1 MTNKGKLLA
10 VDDNPDNLVLLAGIL
25 ERAGYEVRAAN
36 SARRAL
42 PMMESDAPELV
53 LLDVEMPGMN
63 GLELCRT
70 IKARP
75 ELAPVPVIF
84 LSARHELPDKLQG
97 FDAGGVDYIAKP
109 FEEEEVLARVDTQLR
124 LSRLQRDLEQRNEE
138 LLQMNERLLR
148 ERRRSGEAIAAVS
161 ELLPGR
167 LLDEAYRVEDRIGE
181 GGFSVVYRG
190 TDIRLQRPVAIK
202 ILRPMGGDLKRLRRF
217 QTEGIAACRVK
228 HRNAVEVLAAGFSQ
242 GLAYLVMELLEG
254 RTLSELMKQLP
265 VVPVERTLTI
275 AMQIADA
282 LTAAHAARVIHR
294 DITPGNVF
302 LHRDADGEVV
312 KVLDFGIARL
322 VDEAAPAVLA
332 GTTGTGEMVGTP
344 EYMAPE
350 RLLAGTYDASAD
362 VYSLG
367 VILYRM
373 LTGKR
378 LFQSQSRL
386 DLVEAIQ
393 LHLNA
398 SVRPLASLAPEV
410 PEAVAELVMSA
421 LAKEPAE
428 RPTSREMAERLR
440 ELRAAM

>member
-1 MTNKGKLLA
+1 MSKGRLLA

-42 PMMESDAPELV
+42 PMLESDAPELV
-53 LLDVEMPGMN
+53 LLDVEMPDMN
-63 GLELCRT
+63 GLELCRA
-70 IKARP
+70 IKTRP
-75 ELAPVPVIF
+75 ALAPVPVIF
-84 LSARHELPDKLQG
+84 LSALHELPDKLQG

-138 LLQMNERLLR
+138 LLRMNERLLLEQQR
-148 ERRRSGEAIAAVS
+148 VGQAFAAVS

-167 LLDEAYRVEDRIGE
+167 LLDGAYRVDEPIGE
-181 GGFSVVYRG
+181 GGFSIVYRG

-217 QTEGIAACRVK
+217 QTEGIAACRVR
-228 HRNAVEVLAAGFSQ
+228 HRNAVDVLAAGFSQ
-242 GLAYLVMELLEG
+242 GLAYLVMELLQG
-254 RTLSELMKQLP
+254 RMLSELMKAQP
-265 VVPVERTLTI
+265 VVPVDRTLTI
-275 AMQIADA
+275 GVQIADA

-294 DITPGNVF
+294 DVTPRNIF
-302 LHRDADGEVV
+302 LHREGDEEVV

-322 VDEAAPAVLA
+322 VDDSGPAMLS
-332 GTTGTGEMVGTP
+332 GTTGTGELVGTP
-344 EYMAPE
+344 EYMPPE
-350 RLLAGTYDASAD
+350 RLLGGTYDASAD

-378 LFQSQSRL
+378 LFQGQNRL
-386 DLVEAIQ
+386 DLIEAIQ
-393 LHLNA
+393 LHLSA
-398 SVRPLASLAPEV
+398 SPRPLATLAPEV

-421 LAKEPAE
+421 LAKDPEE
-428 RPTSREMAERLR
+428 RPTSREVAERLR
-440 ELRAAM
+440 DLRAAV